1 MSNTN
6 KINDGLED
14 ISNNSFFKITK
25 KEFFVD
31 ILFDIMGSILFAA
44 GIYSFAANANFAP
57 GGVSGLAIILNYKVP
72 IIPIGIAT
80 LLINIPIIIY
90 SYPVLGKR
98 FFLKSLKTI
107 LINTFF
113 LDVVFPHVPVYKGEP
128 LLAALFT
135 GVLVG
140 AGCSI
145 IYMRGS
151 STGGTDFLVLA
162 IKKKRPHVS
171 IGSIVLFTNVVVVTL
186 GGIVFKNMDA
196 MLYGLIESFCDAK
209 ITDRLMY
216 GVGSGKMVIII
227 SKVNCGHKIAEE
239 IAHHTDRGS
248 TLIDATGTYSKES
261 KDIIMCVCSNNQ
273 FYRIRDAAYRIDP
286 CALVIIT
293 EANEVFGEGF
303 HKPELKE

>member
-1 MSNTN
+1 MKGITETKLNEPLETRPN
-6 KINDGLED
+6 RKLPRITAKEMGL
-14 ISNNSFFKITK
+14 
-25 KEFFVD
+25 D
-31 ILFDIMGSILFAA
+31 ILFDVIGSILFAA

-57 GGVSGLAIILNYKVP
+57 GGVSGLAIIINYKLP
-72 IIPIGIAT
+72 MIPIGIAT
-80 LLINIPIIIY
+80 LLINVPIIIY
-90 SYPVLGKR
+90 SYPVLGR
-98 FFLKSLKTI
+98 LFFLKSLKTI

-113 LDVVFPHVPVYKGEP
+113 LDVVFPHVPVYNGEP

-140 AGCSI
+140 AGCSL

-171 IGSIVLFTNVVVVTL
+171 IGSIVLLTNVVVVTL
-186 GGIVFKNMDA
+186 GGLVFKNMDA

-227 SKVNCGHKIAEE
+227 SQVDSGHKIAQE
-239 IAHHTDRGS
+239 IAKHTDRGS

-286 CALVIIT
+286 DALVIIT

-303 HKPELKE
+303 HDPA